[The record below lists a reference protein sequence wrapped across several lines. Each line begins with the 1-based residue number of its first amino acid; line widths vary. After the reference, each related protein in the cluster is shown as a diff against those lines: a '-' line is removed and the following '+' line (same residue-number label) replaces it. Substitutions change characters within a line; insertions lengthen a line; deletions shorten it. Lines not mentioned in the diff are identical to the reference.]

1 MTEFQK
7 AVYAGMTSADR
18 VLLFLEK
25 HQELLEFARNMTD
38 DDVQILK
45 WLIDEENVKRACRR
59 GKRCRK

>member
-25 HQELLEFARNMTD
+25 HQELLEFARNMTNN
-38 DDVQILK
+38 DVRLLK
-45 WLIDEENVKRACRR
+45 RLIDEETDKRIDCRR
-59 GKRCRK
+59 ERKEK